1 MVLRGR
7 PCSIQHHVQPKRL
20 AHSTTT
26 INTTS
31 TTTAFEASRKALE
44 LNILLTFDYSIE
56 LGIRVI
62 AHDFEYTT
70 MLQFNQRFVY
80 LISWE

>member
-1 MVLRGR
+1 MFHSA
-7 PCSIQHHVQPKRL
+7 PCSTKRL
-20 AHSTTT
+20 AHSTT
-26 INTTS
+26 INT

-70 MLQFNQRFVY
+70 ILQFNQ
-80 LISWE
+80 

>member
-20 AHSTTT
+20 ARSTT
-26 INTTS
+26 INTT

-70 MLQFNQRFVY
+70 MLQFNR
-80 LISWE
+80 